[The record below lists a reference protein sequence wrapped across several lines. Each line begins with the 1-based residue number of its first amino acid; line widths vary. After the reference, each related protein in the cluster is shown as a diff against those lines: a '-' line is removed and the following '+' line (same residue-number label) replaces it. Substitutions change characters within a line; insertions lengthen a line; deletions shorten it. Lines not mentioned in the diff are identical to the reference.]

1 MDVVTHRPLAGHR
14 PSAALASRADRIR
27 EHIVAMCAGVE
38 GGHMGGSLSVVEV
51 LTALYFAVMRVDPRR
66 PDDPARDIFLLSK
79 GHAAIGLYATLA
91 EAGYFDAAELA
102 GFGTVGSRL
111 MAHPVRTVP
120 GVEMPTGSLGHGLA
134 LGAGFALGARLR
146 GRDRRAFVV
155 LGDGELQEG
164 SVWEGAMGAAALGL
178 DNLVAVVDRNGLQI
192 TGDTE
197 RICALEPLADR
208 WRSFGWSVREC
219 PGHDLDALVEAL
231 GSAPW
236 QPGRPSV
243 VIARTTKG
251 AGVPFAEGK
260 AQGHYMKVS
269 PRQQA
274 QARVAIARAASV
286 RAALEA
292 VDA

>member
-1 MDVVTHRPLAGHR
+1 MDVVTHPAPNGRRL
-14 PSAALASRADRIR
+14 SVALADRADRIR
-27 EHIVAMCAGVE
+27 EHVVAMCAGAE
-38 GGHMGGSLSVVEV
+38 GGHLGGSLSVVDV
-51 LTALYFAVMRVDPRR
+51 LTALYFAVLRVDPRR
-66 PDDPARDIFLLSK
+66 PDDPERDILLLSK

-91 EAGYFDAAELA
+91 ERGYFDPAELA
-102 GFGTVGSRL
+102 GFGTRGSRL

-134 LGAGFALGARLR
+134 LGAGFALAARLH
-146 GRDRRAFVV
+146 GRDRRSFVV

-197 RICALEPLADR
+197 RICPLEPLADR

-219 PGHDLDALVEAL
+219 PGHDLAALVEAL

-260 AQGHYMKVS
+260 AQGHYLKVS

-274 QARVAIARAASV
+274 QARAAIARAASV
-286 RAALEA
+286 RAALED